1 MISLREGEI
10 LEFFQ
15 QGACELAI
23 ISTFAYLMMSSLLS
37 LLNFSL
43 AKNRILKGHLFS
55 FSILKVFLIHFLLLL
70 LIN

>member
-1 MISLREGEI
+1 MIYRREGEI
-10 LEFFQ
+10 SEFFQ

-43 AKNRILKGHLFS
+43 AENRILKGHLFS
-55 FSILKVFLIHFLLLL
+55 FSILNFFFLLVFYYCY
-70 LIN
+70 